1 MLLYVHNYQYKE
13 SCTMSYYHTA
23 QICLNGHIINE
34 SIEEYPE
41 KNEKF
46 CSLCGSETITECPSC

>member
-1 MLLYVHNYQYKE
+1 
-13 SCTMSYYHTA
+13 MSYYHTA